1 LKKIVFIVIVFI
13 TACTKK
19 NVVSTVNQGTEY
31 YPTKIGKYVVYD
43 VDSLVYVQLPKK
55 DTLKYKYRIKE
66 KLAENFTDNQG
77 KQAIRMERYIKWFN
91 PLKSYDSI
99 PWKIKEV
106 WMVNADANTIQV
118 VESNVR
124 YTKLVFPVVEKSSW
138 NGNAFNSVGDW
149 EFKYDYINSPE
160 TINGTKFNN
169 VLLVNQKFYDTKISQ
184 QNYNEK
190 YAAEIGLVSRQI
202 IDILSNSI
210 TAQPILKR
218 IETGV
223 VYTQN
228 YVSSGYE

>member
-1 LKKIVFIVIVFI
+1 MIVFVAACAKKSIV
-13 TACTKK
+13 
-19 NVVSTVNQGTEY
+19 SSVNQGTEY
-31 YPTKIGKYVVYD
+31 YPTKIGKYVIYD

-66 KLAENFTDNQG
+66 KLTENFTDNQG
-77 KQAIRMERYIKWFN
+77 KQAIRMERYIKWYN

-106 WMVNADANTIQV
+106 WMINADASSIQV

-124 YTKLVFPVVEKSSW
+124 YTKLVFPVVEKTTW
-138 NGNAFNSVGDW
+138 NGNAFNSIG
-149 EFKYDYINSPE
+149 ESEYKYDYVNLTE
-160 TINGTKFNN
+160 TIGGNKFNK
-169 VLLVNQKFYDTKISQ
+169 VLLVNQKYYDTKISL

-190 YAAEIGLVSRQI
+190 YAAEVGLVSRQMI
-202 IDILSNSI
+202 NVLSNSI
-210 TAQPILKR
+210 NALPILQR

-228 YVSSGYE
+228 FVSSGYE